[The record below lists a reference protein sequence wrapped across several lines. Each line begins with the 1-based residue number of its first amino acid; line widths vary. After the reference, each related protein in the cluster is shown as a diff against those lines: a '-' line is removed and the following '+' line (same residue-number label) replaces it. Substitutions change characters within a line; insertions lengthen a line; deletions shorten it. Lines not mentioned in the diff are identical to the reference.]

1 MKLEVSV
8 PGRWC
13 LLAGMSTWAGAVV
26 ALSSPP
32 MAAAAGVGL
41 ILLFGLRR
49 LSVGVAVAF
58 VLLGMGS
65 GFIAGDRI
73 QSIAEATV
81 PDGRAVF
88 EIKLAEEAS
97 GATHSRAVGKPI
109 SVDGVGWDGPR
120 LALVGLEPS
129 IQVGA
134 TVTLD
139 GDLHPQLTRVRD
151 EIVAGVIHVETI
163 RDVRAPMNPIVR
175 MGNAIRGH
183 VTTVYDGSNAGDGL
197 IRGLLVGDTDR
208 LSATSEED
216 LRRAGLAHFIAVS
229 GSNVAMFL
237 IAWWF
242 ITAPISVKPGPR
254 VVGGMIGLAVFAV
267 VTRWEPSV
275 IRASVMAAVPLVG
288 GLVGIPF
295 DPWMALGTAVT
306 ILLLVSGQLAF
317 SVGFQLS
324 VAATAGVLIGVAAA
338 HGRSPGWFHVPLF
351 ATIGAQV
358 LVAPVILVV
367 FGAVPLYAPV
377 ANLVVAPIVAI
388 TTAVGAVALVVP
400 PLGSLAEMGAATI
413 LAIAK
418 FAATGPQLGWGGV
431 CAAGLVGA
439 SVVWT
444 PSRPLGIAVAVIVVG
459 VIVGT
464 GSSWPSVSTMVVL
477 DIGQG
482 DAILLQDPNGETVLV
497 DGGSDPR
504 ALDRALR
511 RHGVGQ
517 IDLVVVTHGDL
528 DHVGGVIEIVSSR
541 RVGELWIPRFVS
553 ETGLLSEAVS
563 AAESVGIPVVRVAE
577 GMYRTAQSFRI
588 DVLGP
593 RRRYKSEN
601 DGSIVLL
608 VSGGK
613 TALLGGDIEATAQ
626 AEVPAIR
633 PDVMVVPH
641 HGSGTND
648 LDWLRS
654 TVGGFAVLSYGTNS
668 YGHPHPDVLAVL
680 EDVGADVRH
689 THLDG
694 DIVIDIG
701 SAP

>member
-1 MKLEVSV
+1 VKLEISV

-13 LLAGMSTWAGAVV
+13 LLAAASTWTGAVI
-26 ALSSPP
+26 ALTSFRL
-32 MAAAAGVGL
+32 AAVVGVGL
-41 ILLFGLRR
+41 IVLVGLRR
-49 LSVGVAVAF
+49 LTVRVAVAF
-58 VLLGMGS
+58 ALLGMAS
-65 GFIAGDRI
+65 GFVAGERI
-73 QSIAEATV
+73 QSIQQATI
-81 PDGRAVF
+81 PAGRAVF
-88 EIKLAEEAS
+88 EIKIAEEAI
-97 GATHSRAVGKPI
+97 GAVRARAVGEPI
-109 SVDGVGWDGPR
+109 SVDGIAWDGPR
-120 LALVGLEPS
+120 LGLVGLEPS

-151 EIVAGVIHVETI
+151 EIVAGVIHIEAMQEVH
-163 RDVRAPMNPIVR
+163 APVNPIVR

-208 LSATSEED
+208 LSARSEED

-237 IAWWF
+237 VAWWF
-242 ITAPISVKPGPR
+242 VTAPISVKPGPR
-254 VVGGMIGLAVFAV
+254 VIGGMIGLAVFAV

-306 ILLLVSGQLAF
+306 GLLLVSGQLAF

-338 HGRSPGWFHVPLF
+338 RDRSPSWFHVPLF

-377 ANLVVAPIVAI
+377 ANLIVAPIVAI

-400 PLGSLAEMGAATI
+400 PLAPLADLGAAII
-413 LAIAK
+413 LVVART
-418 FAATGPQLGWGGV
+418 AATGPQLGWAGV
-431 CAAGLVGA
+431 GAAVLVGA
-439 SVVWT
+439 SVMWV
-444 PSRPLGIAVAVIVVG
+444 PSRPLGIAVAVIVLG
-459 VIVGT
+459 VISST
-464 GSSWPSVSTMVVL
+464 PASWPSVTTMVVL

-511 RHGVGQ
+511 RHGVERLG
-517 IDLVVVTHGDL
+517 LVIVTHGDL
-528 DHVGGVIEIVSSR
+528 DHVGGLVEIISSG
-541 RVGELWIPRFVS
+541 RVRELWVPDFAG
-553 ETGLLSEAVS
+553 ETGLLSEAVAS
-563 AAESVGIPVVRVAE
+563 AESAGVPVVRASD
-577 GMYRTAQSFRI
+577 GMRRSTSSFRI

-593 RRRYKSEN
+593 RRRFKSEN

-608 VSGGK
+608 VSAGK
-613 TALLGGDIEATAQ
+613 TVFLGGDIEATAQ
-626 AEVPAIR
+626 AEVPQIR

-648 LDWLRS
+648 LEWLRN
-654 TVGGFAVLSYGTNS
+654 TVGDLAVLSYGRNS

-680 EDVGADVRH
+680 EDIGAEVRH
-689 THLDG
+689 THVEG
-694 DIVIDIG
+694 DILVDIG
-701 SAP
+701 STP